1 MSKKKE
7 KKDYERPECAV
18 HEVETENFICTSIS
32 AVAPNAPQTTEEDW
46 EDGGI
51 VDGGVLN
58 L

>member
-1 MSKKKE
+1 MSK